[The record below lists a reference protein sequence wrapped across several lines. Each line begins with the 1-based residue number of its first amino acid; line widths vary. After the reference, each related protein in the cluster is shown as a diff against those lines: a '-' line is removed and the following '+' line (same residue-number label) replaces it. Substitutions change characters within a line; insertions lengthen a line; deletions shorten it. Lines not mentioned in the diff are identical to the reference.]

1 MSTPEHADAVE
12 ILFQHQYA
20 FMIPKIMFT
29 ASDLGVFDLLME
41 SKEPLTSVTIAE
53 RLGTSPFGMER
64 LLEACVGLKYL
75 QVERKDNQTLYGNTD
90 LANLYLAKSS
100 LKSQYHSLKFTSEF
114 IYMGMQYL
122 ADSVRQGK
130 SQTDRVYG
138 ISGKDCFDAL
148 NRSKSGLQKIFMG
161 AMDEK
166 WHLFGREIMTAF
178 DLSHFPLVCD
188 VGGCTGA
195 CAKEYISL
203 YPNSTVTILDLPEIV
218 EQAKNHYVSSQDH
231 QITFHKGDFF
241 KDPIPEADLYIL
253 ARVLHDWSDEKCVQL
268 LTRLHKAC
276 KPGGG
281 VLIVEMV
288 LNEDRKGP
296 VRCQLYSVIMLLLTE
311 GQERTAS
318 EYNALL
324 SAAGFKEIQQKT
336 TSFFDTI
343 LAIK

>member
-1 MSTPEHADAVE
+1 MSAPEQAGAVE

-20 FMIPKIMFT
+20 FLISKIMFT

-64 LLEACVGLKYL
+64 LLDACVGLKFL
-75 QVERKDNQTLYGNTD
+75 RMERKDNQALYGNTD
-90 LANLYLAKSS
+90 ISNLYLAKSS
-100 LKSQYHSLKFTSEF
+100 LKSQYHSLKFSSEF
-114 IYMGMQYL
+114 IYPGMQYL
-122 ADSVRQGK
+122 ADSVREGK
-130 SQTDRVYG
+130 SQTDRLYG
-138 ISGKDCFDAL
+138 ISGKDWSGAL
-148 NRSKSGLQKIFMG
+148 NRSKSGLQKMFMD
-161 AMDEK
+161 AMHAM
-166 WHLFGREIMTAF
+166 WRLFGREMMAAF
-178 DLSHFPLVCD
+178 DLSRFPLVCD

-253 ARVLHDWSDEKCVQL
+253 TRVLHDWADDKCVQL

-281 VLIVEMV
+281 VLIVETA

-296 VRCQLYSVIMLLLTE
+296 VRCQLFSVLMLLLTE
-311 GQERTAS
+311 GKERTSS

-324 SAAGFKEIQQKT
+324 SAAGFKEIKQKKM
-336 TSFFDTI
+336 SFYDAF
-343 LAIK
+343 LARK

>member
-1 MSTPEHADAVE
+1 MSAPEHADAVE

-64 LLEACVGLKYL
+64 LLDACVGLKYL
-75 QVERKDNQTLYGNTD
+75 QVERKENQTLYGNTD

-122 ADSVRQGK
+122 ADSVREGK

-148 NRSKSGLQKIFMG
+148 NRSESGLQKIFMG
-161 AMDEK
+161 AMHEK

-188 VGGCTGA
+188 VGG
-195 CAKEYISL
+195 
-203 YPNSTVTILDLPEIV
+203 
-218 EQAKNHYVSSQDH
+218 
-231 QITFHKGDFF
+231 DFF

-253 ARVLHDWSDEKCVQL
+253 TRVLHDWSDEKCVQL

-281 VLIVEMV
+281 VLTVEMV

-296 VRCQLYSVIMLLLTE
+296 VRCQLYSVIMLVLTE

-324 SAAGFKEIQQKT
+324 SAAGFKEIQQKK
-336 TSFFDTI
+336 TSFYDAI
-343 LAIK
+343 LARK

>member
-1 MSTPEHADAVE
+1 NKITSGSSFHVT
-12 ILFQHQYA
+12 ILNSFLLYSLAPFCIQ
-20 FMIPKIMFT
+20 IMFT

-122 ADSVRQGK
+122 ADSV
-130 SQTDRVYG
+130 
-138 ISGKDCFDAL
+138 
-148 NRSKSGLQKIFMG
+148 RSKSGLQKIFMG

-296 VRCQLYSVIMLLLTE
+296 VRCHLYSVIMLLLTE

-324 SAAGFKEIQQKT
+324 SAAGFKEIQQKK

-343 LAIK
+343 LARK